1 MCGIAG
7 YFRNSGSVSLSRETL
22 ERMTASLGHRGP
34 DGVGYYTDEA
44 VGLGHTRLSIIDL
57 DGGAQ
62 PIHNEDKSLW
72 IVFNGEIYNYIE
84 LRRELVQKGHR
95 FSTATDTEVILHL
108 YEEEGEKC
116 LERLNGQ
123 FAFAI
128 RDVKKSCLFL
138 ARDRFGI
145 LPLHYATSNGILL
158 FASEI
163 KAIFLS
169 GLVDRRIDPIGF
181 DQIFTFWSTLSGRT
195 AFQGVR
201 EIPPGHYLNV
211 SAGEINL
218 KRYWDLPIFHA
229 EEKNERNI
237 GELSEE
243 LGELLEDAVRI
254 RLRAD
259 VPVGCYISGG
269 LDSSGI
275 TALVKKKFNHRLRTF
290 GVRFDA
296 KEFDET
302 EHQDFIVSCLGTDH
316 TSILA
321 GNEEIGARFPDVIWH
336 AEKPLLRTAP
346 VPLFLL
352 AYSVRQAG
360 YKVVLTGEGADEVFG
375 GYDIFKEAKIR
386 NFWARFPGSRLR
398 PLLLGKLYPDILK
411 DKRFSSNLERFF
423 GAGLEKFE
431 DPLFSHLI
439 RWDNTSRI
447 KAFFSQE
454 FRDAIGDYSGYDEVR
469 QTLPS
474 GFDGW
479 DIVSKSQYIE
489 TSIFLSNYLL
499 SSQGDRVSMAHGVEI
514 RPPYLDHR
522 IIQFMRGVPSRWK
535 INGLNEKYLLKK
547 SLERMLPGKILNRPK
562 HPYRAPIAQ
571 SLLSDREGQY
581 SYREVMS
588 ENSVRE
594 AGIFDPRRVELLIR
608 KMKASRYPGEF
619 DSMALAGIYSAQ
631 VIHQQY
637 IKHFSS
643 MPDQNAQNVTRTM
656 SHRDAGYS
664 NTITYRS
671 DP

>member
-1 MCGIAG
+1 MCGIVG
-7 YFRNSGSVSLSRETL
+7 YCRNGGSMSLSRETL

-34 DGVGYYTDEA
+34 DGVGYYTDET

-57 DGGAQ
+57 AGGAQ

-84 LRRELVQKGHR
+84 LRMELVKKGHR
-95 FSTATDTEVILHL
+95 FSTTTDTEVILHL

-128 RDVKKSCLFL
+128 RDVKESCLFL

-145 LPLHYATSNGILL
+145 LPLHYAASNGFLL
-158 FASEI
+158 FASEV
-163 KAIFLS
+163 KAIFHS
-169 GLVDRRIDPIGF
+169 GLIDRRIDPIGF

-195 AFQGVR
+195 AFQGVW
-201 EIPPGHYLNV
+201 EIPPGCWLKV
-211 SAGEINL
+211 SDGERTL
-218 KRYWDLPIFHA
+218 KKYWDLPLFPA
-229 EEKNERNI
+229 GEKNDRAI

-243 LGELLEDAVRI
+243 LAELLEDAVRI

-269 LDSSGI
+269 LDSSGV
-275 TALVKKKFNHRLRTF
+275 TALVKKKFNNQLRTF
-290 GVRFDA
+290 GIRFDA
-296 KEFDET
+296 KEFDES
-302 EHQDFIVSCLGTDH
+302 EHQDFIVSCLATDH

-352 AYSVRQAG
+352 SGTVQQAG

-386 NFWARFPGSRLR
+386 KFWARCPDSRSR

-411 DKRFSSNLERFF
+411 DKRLSANLEKFF

-439 RWDNTSRI
+439 RWKNTSRI

-454 FRDAIGDYSGYDEVR
+454 FRDAVGEYSGYDEVR

-479 DIVSKSQYIE
+479 DALSKSQYIE

-522 IIQFMRGVPSRWK
+522 IIRFMRGVPPWWK
-535 INGLNEKYLLKK
+535 INGLNEKYLLKR
-547 SLERMLPGKILNRPK
+547 SLEPILPGRIVNRHK
-562 HPYRAPIAQ
+562 HPYRAPITQ
-571 SLLSDREGQY
+571 SLLSDREGRY
-581 SYREVMS
+581 SWREVMS
-588 ENSVRE
+588 ESALRE
-594 AGIFDPRRVELLIR
+594 AGIFDPKRVELLIR
-608 KMKASRYPGEF
+608 KLKASPYPGEF

-631 VIHQQY
+631 ILHEQY
-637 IKHFSS
+637 IKDFSFVA
-643 MPDQNAQNVTRTM
+643 DQNPRISTRNI
-656 SHRDAGYS
+656 SHRYAGYL
-664 NTITYRS
+664 NTTTCRK
-671 DP
+671 